1 LAERTKSSL
10 TLPAVAEVEPSL
22 DGLPRTAWYRRVSFE
37 ATARGV
43 RKLSAQHRKWQTRA
57 KAAASPADL
66 RHTVSLEQWQ
76 GLDPQV
82 RDGLLDLGDE
92 TLT

>member
-1 LAERTKSSL
+1 MNSLAQAGLIRG
-10 TLPAVAEVEPSL
+10 
-22 DGLPRTAWYRRVSFE
+22 DGTG
-37 ATARGV
+37 GV